1 MTAQAPSPLA
11 GNQHQVKSWQLEGPA
26 NQYAAEPST
35 VDPFLASA
43 VSGALV
49 VSAEFFQTYASNIR
63 NAMAVNGFMLGFEP
77 ELQDEFWDDS
87 KYMNRYY
94 RPYKVSDGVL
104 RIPVKGSLLNNFSFA
119 LGSWA
124 TGYTYIR
131 KAVERGMN
139 DPMVSAIAFDISS
152 PGGQADGM
160 PELSSAI
167 TRFRGE
173 KPMRAFANGN
183 ALSGAYWIASA
194 ADDIAVS
201 PSGRTGSV
209 GVITV
214 HGSIARALDMGGV
227 DVTIIQAGKYK
238 AEGSELRQLSDEAKN
253 NIQRDIDKTYG
264 RFTEAVSA
272 NRGMD
277 EKEVRDTEARVF
289 DSEDSID
296 VGFADEVAE
305 YESGFAEFTAEHGV
319 KSMPQANANRR
330 SEANEPN
337 SEISQAALD
346 SARVE
351 AAAEARTS
359 ERKRFADVQAHDE
372 YKGREALAS
381 KLLSDSDMTS
391 EQIIGVLAAA
401 ERKVDEPKAQ
411 EGEANAFEAAMNKSG
426 KPDVKAEEDDPEGN
440 AFDTDAVFACL
451 GQPTLKEFQG
461 GVH

>member
-1 MTAQAPSPLA
+1 MTAQAPNPLA
-11 GNQHQVKSWQLEGPA
+11 GNQQPARSWQIGTPDNA
-26 NQYAAEPST
+26 VDISI
-35 VDPFLASA
+35 VDPFLESV
-43 VSGALV
+43 VSGPLV
-49 VSAEFFQTYASNIR
+49 VATDFFQSYVSNIR
-63 NAMAVNGFMLGFEP
+63 NAMSVSGFMQGFEP
-77 ELQDEFWDDS
+77 ETRDGFWDDS
-87 KYMNRYY
+87 RYMTRYY
-94 RPYKVSDGVL
+94 RPYDVSDGVL
-104 RIPVKGSLLNNFSFA
+104 RIPVRGSLMNDLTYS
-119 LGSWA
+119 LGNWA
-124 TGYTYIR
+124 TGHVYLR

-139 DPMVSAIAFDISS
+139 DPMVTAIAFDINS
-152 PGGQADGM
+152 PGGEAAGM
-160 PELSSAI
+160 PELSSFIASA
-167 TRFRGE
+167 RGE
-173 KPMRAFANGN
+173 KPMRSFVNGN
-183 ALSGAYWIASA
+183 ALSGAYWFASA
-194 ADDIAVS
+194 TDGISVT
-201 PSGRTGSV
+201 PSGHTGSV
-209 GVITV
+209 GVINV
-214 HGSIARALDMGGV
+214 HGSIARALDKDGI
-227 DVTIIQAGKYK
+227 DVTIIQAGKHK
-238 AEGSELRQLSDEAKN
+238 AEGSSLRQLSGEARN
-253 NIQRDIDKTYG
+253 NIQRGVDKIYEHFAG
-264 RFTEAVSA
+264 AVSA